1 MDPFTPP
8 LAMFGSLENASLRRS
23 SKNPTD
29 NDDDDAEVAM
39 IGLVRADGDG
49 AIGTPPHRN
58 T

>member
-1 MDPFTPP
+1 MPP
-8 LAMFGSLENASLRRS
+8 LALFGLLENASLRRL

-39 IGLVRADGDG
+39 IGLVWADGDG
-49 AIGTPPHRN
+49 AVGTPPHRN